1 MPFLQKKNYSIFGKK
16 LSFKVNFIICGVQKG
31 GTTAL
36 YQYLRI
42 HPNICM
48 ADKKEVHYFDRDEN
62 FNNPKLDYSK
72 YHKFFSPKNVHEI
85 IGEATPIYVYWKSA
99 IKRIYNYNSKIKLI
113 LVLRNPSKRA
123 FSHWNMERD
132 RNREQRSFW
141 KSINEEKSKL
151 LSSTYIQNRT
161 FSYLD
166 RGLYSLQIKNIYNYF
181 KENQLL
187 IIKNETLRDNPN
199 SVLKKIASFL
209 SIKDFDKIEHKE
221 IHSRTYPIKMSQEE
235 SDFLNDF
242 YKNEIEELEKFLN
255 QDFTSWKK

>member
-1 MPFLQKKNYSIFGKK
+1 M
-16 LSFKVNFIICGVQKG
+16 NFIICGVQKG

-36 YQYLRI
+36 DQYLRI

-48 ADKKEVHYFDRDEN
+48 ADKKEVHYFDKDEN
-62 FNNPKLDYSK
+62 FNNSKLDYSK
-72 YHKFFSPKNVHEI
+72 YHKFFSPENVHEI

-141 KSINEEKSKL
+141 NSINEEKSKL
-151 LSSTYIQNRT
+151 LSSNYIQNRT

-209 SIKDFDKIEHKE
+209 SIKDFDKVEHKE

-235 SDFLNDF
+235 SDFLNNF
-242 YKNEIEELEKFLN
+242 YKNEIEELEKILN